1 MDHLWA
7 PWRLAY
13 VSSSAGK
20 RRKGV
25 PNELSAWPEAEDHDC
40 VFCNMIASVRWAIR
54 HGMKRDDAEEAALIL
69 EQRTNCFVCLNRFPY
84 STGHVLVVPY
94 RHEASLAA
102 LDLPAAEEMI
112 GTARRLE
119 SALRQTYRPD
129 GLNLGINLGEAAGA
143 GVADHLHLHQLPRW
157 SGDTNFMT
165 VTASTR
171 VLPEELKVTWSRLRE
186 ALTRCNAEDLPST
199 P

>member
-1 MDHLWA
+1 
-7 PWRLAY
+7 
-13 VSSSAGK
+13 
-20 RRKGV
+20 
-25 PNELSAWPEAEDHDC
+25 
-40 VFCNMIASVRWAIR
+40 MIASVRWAIR